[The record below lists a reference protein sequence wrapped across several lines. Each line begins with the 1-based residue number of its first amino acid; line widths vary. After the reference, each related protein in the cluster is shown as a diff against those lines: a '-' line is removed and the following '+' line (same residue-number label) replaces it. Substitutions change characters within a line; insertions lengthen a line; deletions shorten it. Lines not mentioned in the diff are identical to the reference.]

1 MNLIIKYMFCDRPI
15 RLLWAKLYQFSMITP
30 LVKHF
35 EQIPLEATER
45 FRPIEAWVIVWIG
58 TSGLHVAC
66 PALFAL
72 GIFPAS
78 PDEYAFVGFFVLEF
92 GDRDSAFPVD
102 DSGITDM

>member
-1 MNLIIKYMFCDRPI
+1 MSKSGFPFFDSFIYEGVSV
-15 RLLWAKLYQFSMITP
+15 Y
-30 LVKHF
+30 KHF
-35 EQIPLEATER
+35 EDVPLEARKT
-45 FRPIEAWVIVWIG
+45 FRPVEAWVIIWIG

-102 DSGITDM
+102 DGGITDM

>member
-1 MNLIIKYMFCDRPI
+1 MFCDRTI

-58 TSGLHVAC
+58 TSGLHVAR
-66 PALFAL
+66 PAFVAV

-78 PDEYAFVGFFVLEF
+78 PDEYAFVCFFVFEF
-92 GDRDSAFPVD
+92 GDGDAAFPVD
-102 DSGITDM
+102 DRGITDM